1 MSGTT
6 LAACATAVPNLS
18 TTLLYNPST
27 KLFSGARFQSVTGIM
42 TPPGIDLAVSTLSV
56 GLLSDRITHYG
67 PGALRSIGPV
77 TVMTYTYPGITGG
90 TNTAGVV
97 LDTSANYYWDFAQS

>member
-27 KLFSGARFQSVTGIM
+27 KLFSGARFQSVTGIV
-42 TPPGIDLAVSTLSV
+42 TPPGTDLAVSTLSV

-77 TVMTYTYPGITGG
+77 TVMTYAAASPAPGPSS
-90 TNTAGVV
+90 AGVV